1 MKNWQR
7 LAAVLLLLSPSGAP
21 RALAQTQGAATHLT
35 VYDAGVAEFLE
46 ERTVVLQ
53 AGLNQI
59 EWRSLMPKA
68 VVRTLRVTAE
78 GAEVVRQDVTYDG
91 ADVRGQRSP
100 VLHLLLRNAGAAGP
114 RRVQVDY
121 LAPDLNWRGDYSLVL
136 DAPPAEGAPPPS
148 AALDSWVSL
157 YNNTGADLRASTLDL
172 VAGELS
178 LVTADGALRADRDE
192 YARNVSQQV
201 SNFGADGAS
210 SEFAVS
216 AGAASLSAFT
226 RFRLGS
232 DVAMN
237 ANAPTSRLPLFQGAR
252 LRVAQRNVFENEH
265 AAQTL
270 ARGGF
275 VLLPRG
281 LEVRLVSQNP
291 TRATMPA
298 GLVTI
303 YARQAAAPPQI
314 VGQDRIPL
322 TPPEGEFSVS
332 QGRSSTLFGTRRVVE
347 RRQTEY
353 RSQEGNAR
361 YKLTTRVEV
370 VLTNRGAVA
379 AEAFVRE
386 GVEPFGDNQWAVLE
400 QSHQHER
407 LGANN
412 LQFKVQVPPGGKTT
426 VTYTVETK

>member
-7 LAAVLLLLSPSGAP
+7 LAAVALLVLSVNTPN
-21 RALAQTQGAATHLT
+21 ALSQTQGAAAHLT

-53 AGLNQI
+53 TGLNQI

-78 GAEVVRQDVTYDG
+78 GAEVVRQDVTHDG

-100 VLHLLLRNAGAAGP
+100 VLHLLLRNAGAPGP

-121 LAPDLNWRGDYSLVL
+121 LAPDLNWRADYSLVL
-136 DAPPAEGAPPPS
+136 DAPPAEGAPPP
-148 AALDSWVSL
+148 AATLDSWVSL
-157 YNNTGADLRASTLDL
+157 YNNTGADLRAATLDL

-178 LVTADGALRADRDE
+178 LVTTDGSLRVNTDDF
-192 YARNVSQQV
+192 ARNVAQAV
-201 SNFGADGAS
+201 SSDGTGN
-210 SEFAVS
+210 EFAVS
-216 AGAASLSAFT
+216 AGAESLSAFT
-226 RFRLGS
+226 RFRLGR
-232 DVAMN
+232 DVAIN
-237 ANAPTSRLPLFQGAR
+237 ANALTSRLPLFQGAR
-252 LRVAQRNVFENEH
+252 LKVVQRNVFENEH
-265 AAQTL
+265 GTQTL

-291 TRATMPA
+291 TGATMPA

-322 TPPEGEFSVS
+322 TPPDGEFSVS

-353 RSQEGNAR
+353 RSQEGNTR
-361 YKLTTRVEV
+361 YRLTTRVEV
-370 VLTNRGAVA
+370 VLTNRGVVA

-386 GVEPFGDNQWAVLE
+386 GVEPFADNQWTILE

-407 LGANN
+407 IGANN
-412 LQFKVQVPPGGKTT
+412 LQFKVQVPAGGKTT
-426 VTYTVETK
+426 VTYSVETK

>member
-1 MKNWQR
+1 MKNRLR
-7 LAAVLLLLSPSGAP
+7 LAAVVLLLSPLGAP
-21 RALAQTQGAATHLT
+21 NALSQTQGAATHLT

-53 AGLNQI
+53 TGLNQI

-78 GAEVVRQDVTYDG
+78 GAEVVRQDVTFDG

-100 VLHLLLRNAGAAGP
+100 VLHLVLRNAGAAGP

-121 LAPDLNWRGDYSLVL
+121 LAPDLNWRADYSLVL

-157 YNNTGADLRASTLDL
+157 YNNTGADLRAATLDL

-178 LVTADGALRADRDE
+178 LVTADGSLRGDRDE
-192 YARNVSQQV
+192 YARNVSQTA
-201 SNFGADGAS
+201 NYAGDGAT

-252 LRVAQRNVFENEH
+252 LRVVQRNVFENEH
-265 AAQTL
+265 GAQTL

-291 TRATMPA
+291 TKATMPA

-347 RRQTEY
+347 RRQIEY
-353 RSQEGNAR
+353 RSQEGSTR
-361 YKLTTRVEV
+361 YRLVTRVEV
-370 VLTNRGAVA
+370 VLTNRGSVA

-386 GVEPFGDNQWAVLE
+386 GVEPFADNQWTVLE
-400 QSHQHER
+400 QSHPHER

-412 LQFKVQVPPGGKTT
+412 LQFKVHVPPGGKTT